1 MVKKVDTAIVS
12 LWGDPVGAVAWLADR
27 GYGIFEFDPA
37 FLRKGLDISPLH
49 MSLQAARQGDGKFA
63 FPALNKTTFLGLPG
77 MLADALPDKF
87 GNSIIDVWLARQG
100 RDSAGFSPVE
110 RLCYTGTRGMGA
122 LEFAPAMIKK
132 FDAAVPVEITALVT
146 LAQTILQER
155 KTLHVSLGAS
165 AKDNA
170 DAIADILRVGTS
182 AGGAR
187 AKAVI
192 AMDDNGNVMSGQ
204 ANVPAGYDY
213 WILKFDGVTDIEL
226 GEPHGYGRIEYA
238 YYQMAT
244 AAGIRM
250 TECRLLE
257 ENGRAHFMTK
267 RFDRVQGKKLHM
279 QTLCGLAHY
288 DFNLA
293 GAYSYEQAF
302 AVMRTLRLSKA
313 DAAEQFRRMVFNI
326 VARNLDDHTKN
337 IAFLM
342 GPDGK
347 WQLSPAYDVIYA
359 HNPAGKWTNQ
369 HQLSLNGKRD
379 QFTRAELLAVAE
391 SISLPKAEAIINDV
405 VGAVEKWPEF
415 ATQAGI
421 SHKAINDIAANH
433 RLM

>member
-12 LWGDPVGAVAWLADR
+12 LWGDTVGAVAWLPDR
-27 GYGIFEFDPA
+27 DYGIFEYDPV
-37 FLRKGLDISPLH
+37 FLKKGLDVSPLH
-49 MSLQAARQGDGKFA
+49 MGLAAARHGDGKFA
-63 FPALNKTTFLGLPG
+63 FPALNKATFLGLPG

-87 GNSIIDVWLARQG
+87 GNSMIDVWLARHG

-132 FDAAVPVEITALVT
+132 FDTAVPVAITELVT
-146 LAQTILQER
+146 LAQTIVRER
-155 KTLHVSLGAS
+155 KTLHVTLGES
-165 AKDNA
+165 DQENA

-192 AMDDNGNVMSGQ
+192 AMAANGNVISGQ
-204 ANVPAGYDY
+204 ATVPEGYDY

-226 GEPHGYGRIEYA
+226 GEAQGYGRIEYA
-238 YYQMAT
+238 YYLMAI
-244 AAGIRM
+244 AAGIHM

-279 QTLCGLAHY
+279 QSLCGLAHY
-288 DFNLA
+288 DFNMA

-313 DAAEQFRRMVFNI
+313 DAAEQYRRMVFNI

-342 GPDGK
+342 AADGK
-347 WQLSPAYDVIYA
+347 WQLSPAYDVIYS

-369 HQLSLNGKRD
+369 HQMSVNGKRD
-379 QFTRAELLAVAE
+379 KFTRAELVAVGE
-391 SISLPKAEAIINDV
+391 SISLAKADAIIDEV
-405 VGAVEKWPEF
+405 AAAVEKWPDY
-415 ATQAGI
+415 AKQAGVPDKI
-421 SHKAINDIAANH
+421 LKDIAKNH
-433 RLM
+433 RLL

>member
-12 LWGDPVGAVAWLADR
+12 LWGDTVGAVAWLADR
-27 GYGIFEFDPA
+27 GYGLFEYDPA
-37 FLRKGLDISPLH
+37 FLNKGLDIAPLH
-49 MSLQAARQGDGKFA
+49 MSVDAARQGDGKFA
-63 FPALNKTTFLGLPG
+63 FPTLHKTTFLGLPG

-100 RDSAGFSPVE
+100 RDSTGFSPVE

-132 FDAAVPVEITALVT
+132 FDAAVPVEITALVA

-155 KTLHVSLGAS
+155 KTLHVSLGDAEQ
-165 AKDNA
+165 DNA
-170 DAIADILRVGTS
+170 EAIADILRVGTS

-192 AMDDNGNVMSGQ
+192 AMDDMGHVMSGQ
-204 ANVPAGYDY
+204 ASVPADYDY

-226 GEPHGYGRIEYA
+226 GEPQGYGRIEYA
-238 YYQMAT
+238 YYLMAK
-244 AAGIRM
+244 AAGIQM
-250 TECRLLE
+250 SDSRLLE

-313 DAAEQFRRMVFNI
+313 EAAEQYRRMVFNI

-369 HQLSLNGKRD
+369 HQMSVNGKRD
-379 QFTRAELLAVAE
+379 HFTRAELLAVAE
-391 SISLPKAEAIINDV
+391 SISINKAGTIIDEV
-405 VGAVEKWPEF
+405 VGAVETWPGF
-415 ATQAGI
+415 AQQAGI
-421 SHKAINDIAANH
+421 PNKTIQEIAANH
-433 RLM
+433 RLI

>member
-12 LWGDPVGAVAWLADR
+12 LWGDTVGAVAWLPDR
-27 GYGIFEFDPA
+27 DYGIFEYDPV
-37 FLRKGLDISPLH
+37 FLKKGLDVSPLH
-49 MSLQAARQGDGKFA
+49 MGLAAARHGDGKFA
-63 FPALNKTTFLGLPG
+63 FPALNKATFLGLPG

-87 GNSIIDVWLARQG
+87 GNSMIDVWLARHG

-132 FDAAVPVEITALVT
+132 FDTAVPVAITELVT
-146 LAQTILQER
+146 LAQTIVRER
-155 KTLHVSLGAS
+155 KTLHVTLGES
-165 AKDNA
+165 DQENA

-192 AMDDNGNVMSGQ
+192 AMAANGNVISGQ
-204 ANVPAGYDY
+204 AKVPEGYDY

-226 GEPHGYGRIEYA
+226 GEPQGYGRIEYA
-238 YYQMAT
+238 YYRMAS
-244 AAGIRM
+244 AAGIHM

-279 QTLCGLAHY
+279 QSLCGLAHY
-288 DFNLA
+288 DFNMA

-313 DAAEQFRRMVFNI
+313 DAAEQYRRMVFNI

-342 GPDGK
+342 AADGK
-347 WQLSPAYDVIYA
+347 WQLSPAYDVIYS

-369 HQLSLNGKRD
+369 HQMSVNGKRD
-379 QFTRAELLAVAE
+379 KFTRAELVAVGE
-391 SISLPKAEAIINDV
+391 SISLAKADAIIDEV
-405 VGAVEKWPEF
+405 AAALEKWPDY
-415 ATQAGI
+415 AKQAGVPDKI
-421 SHKAINDIAANH
+421 QKDIAKNH
-433 RLM
+433 RLL